1 MIPKTLALVDDDTE
15 YSEFLAQYLRGEGI
29 AVTVYSDS
37 DDLLIARGVAEFDFY
52 VLDLMLPG
60 VDGLE
65 LIRILRKRSRAGIVV
80 VSGRL
85 SPSVF
90 KDIVTAGADMYLAKP
105 VQFEQ
110 VLLAIK
116 AVQRRAAPGDT
127 AQAPWL
133 MDIRARELIA
143 PDGVRVSLS
152 ESDRTVLECF
162 VDAKGEAVERETILL
177 RLGRET
183 HSDGVADGLN
193 AIIFRLRRRIER
205 ATSTPVPLQSKSR
218 VGYVFKAPL
227 EVI

>member
-29 AVTVYSDS
+29 AVSVYSDS
-37 DDLLIARGVAEFDFY
+37 NDLLVARGVTEFDFY

-110 VLLAIK
+110 VLLAVK
-116 AVQRRAAPGDT
+116 AVQRRVVPGDT
-127 AQAPWL
+127 AQKPWL
-133 MDIRARELIA
+133 LDTRARELIA
-143 PDGVRVSLS
+143 PDGSRVSLS
-152 ESDRTVLECF
+152 EGDRAVLACF
-162 VDAKGEAVERETILL
+162 VDANGEAVEREAILL
-177 RLGRET
+177 RLGREA
-183 HSDGVADGLN
+183 HSDSTADGLN
-193 AIIFRLRRRIER
+193 AIIYRLRRRIER
-205 ATSTPVPLQSKSR
+205 ATSIPVPLQSKSR

>member
-1 MIPKTLALVDDDTE
+1 MIPKTLALVDDDKE

-37 DDLLIARGVAEFDFY
+37 NDLLIARGVAEFDFY

-65 LIRILRKRSRAGIVV
+65 LIKILRRRSQAGIVV

-85 SPSVF
+85 SNHVF
-90 KDIVTAGADMYLAKP
+90 KDIITAGADMYLAKP

-116 AVQRRAAPGDT
+116 AVQRRVAPVDD
-127 AQAPWL
+127 AQKPWRL
-133 MDIRARELIA
+133 DSRARELVA
-143 PDGVRVSLS
+143 PDGSRVSLS
-152 ESDRTVLECF
+152 EGDQAVMECF
-162 VDAKGEAVERETILL
+162 VDANSNVVERDVILQ
-177 RLGRET
+177 RLGREASADST
-183 HSDGVADGLN
+183 ADGLN
-193 AIIFRLRRRIER
+193 ATIYRLRRRIER
-205 ATSTPVPLQSKSR
+205 ATPIPVPLQSKSR
-218 VGYVFKAPL
+218 VGYVFKARL

>member
-1 MIPKTLALVDDDTE
+1 MIPKTLALVDDDKE
-15 YSEFLAQYLRGEGI
+15 YAEFLAQYLRTEGI
-29 AVTVYSDS
+29 AVSVYSDS
-37 DDLLIARGVAEFDFY
+37 NDLLIARGVAEFDFY

-90 KDIVTAGADMYLAKP
+90 KDIITAGADMYLAKP

-127 AQAPWL
+127 AQTPWL
-133 MDIRARELIA
+133 LDIRARELIA

-152 ESDRTVLECF
+152 ESDRIVLECF

-205 ATSTPVPLQSKSR
+205 ATSIPVPLQSKSR